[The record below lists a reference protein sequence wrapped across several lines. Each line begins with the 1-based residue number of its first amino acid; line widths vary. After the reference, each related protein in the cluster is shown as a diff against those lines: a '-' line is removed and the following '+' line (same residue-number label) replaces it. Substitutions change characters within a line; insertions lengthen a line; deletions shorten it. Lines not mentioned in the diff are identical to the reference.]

1 MAAETSAKP
10 ETPAKAKTAAPAA
23 PPASGITPEDLEGFL
38 SGVRRD
44 IDAID
49 DAILDLLNRR
59 AAASIE
65 VGRRKS
71 GTSQAV
77 FKPFREKEVLKRL
90 AAKNAGPLPT
100 EHLRVIYRE
109 ILSSSRRLQRPEKVV
124 YLGPEG
130 TFSHF
135 AAMAALGRAGE
146 FEPKP
151 SIDDVFA
158 AVAARE
164 ADLGLVPLEN
174 SLQGTVGQSLD
185 LFMRH
190 DVFVQAEVYC
200 KISHALL
207 SKATDLAHVKT
218 VYSHPQP
225 LAQCAGWLR
234 AHLPKARIIPTESTA
249 AAALRILK
257 TPSAAAIGH
266 RRLGEMHNLNVLA
279 ARIEDLPDNWTRFL
293 IIGPADT
300 KQENRDKTSI
310 LFNLPDKPGSLHSVL
325 AKLAGRDINMTKLE
339 SRPFRGEKW
348 KYVFFADLQCDLSRA
363 EYAKLLDELRAC
375 THSLRILGCYPA
387 GPHIDVSGGT
397 EVIEE

>member
-1 MAAETSAKP
+1 MAAKKP
-10 ETPAKAKTAAPAA
+10 SPAAPAA
-23 PPASGITPEDLEGFL
+23 ASPEALEGFL
-38 SGVRRD
+38 AGVRRD

-49 DAILDLLNRR
+49 DQILALLNRR

-65 VGRRKS
+65 VGKRKD
-71 GTSQAV
+71 GTHQAV

-90 AAKNAGPLPT
+90 VAENVGPLPA
-100 EHLRVIYRE
+100 EHLRTIYRE

-124 YLGPEG
+124 FLGPEG

-135 AAMAALGRAGE
+135 AAMATLGRAGE

-158 AVAARE
+158 AVATRE

-200 KISHALL
+200 KISHSLL
-207 SKATDLAHVKT
+207 SKATELARIRT

-234 AHLPKARIIPTESTA
+234 ANLPGVKIIPTESTA

-257 TPSAAAIGH
+257 TPTAAAIGH
-266 RRLGEMHNLNVLA
+266 SRLGEMHGLNVLA
-279 ARIEDLPDNWTRFL
+279 NHIEDLPDNWTRFL
-293 IIGPADT
+293 IIGPSDT

-310 LFNLPDKPGSLHSVL
+310 LFNLPDKPGSLHAVL
-325 AKLAGRDINMTKLE
+325 EKLAGRDINMTKLE

-363 EYAKLLDELRAC
+363 EYARLLDELREC

-387 GPHIDVSGGT
+387 GPHIDVSGNT